1 VSLLFAWLHHVAAF
15 TLVAALAVESVL
27 LRYPFEPL
35 TILRLQ
41 RADVIYGIAAV
52 AILAAG
58 FGRALFF
65 EKGWA
70 WYAANPA
77 FAWKLVA
84 FLLVGLVSIY
94 PSLRFMQWRGQVRRN
109 EPVKVT
115 ATDRRWLPR
124 IVAVELGLIAAIL
137 ACAILMAR
145 GIGMSS

>member
-1 VSLLFAWLHHVAAF
+1 MNLLFAWLHHVAAF
-15 TLVAALAVESVL
+15 TLVAALAIEIVL
-27 LRYPFEPL
+27 LRYPLEPV

-41 RADVIYGIAAV
+41 RADFVYGMATV
-52 AILAAG
+52 SILAAG

-77 FAWKLVA
+77 FAWKLIA

-94 PSLRFMQWRGQVRRN
+94 PTVRFMQWRGQLRRDQS
-109 EPVKVT
+109 PSVT
-115 ATDRRWLPR
+115 EMDRRWLPR
-124 IVAVELGLIAAIL
+124 LVALELALIAVIL

-145 GIGMSS
+145 GVGMTT

>member
-1 VSLLFAWLHHVAAF
+1 MSLLFAWLHHLAAF
-15 TLVAALAVESVL
+15 TLVAALAVESAL
-27 LRYPFEPL
+27 LLYPLEAQ

-41 RADVIYGIAAV
+41 RADFVYGLAAV

-77 FAWKLVA
+77 FAGKLVA
-84 FLLVGLVSIY
+84 FLLIGLVSIY
-94 PSLRFMQWRGQVRRN
+94 PTLRFTQWRRQLRRN
-109 EPVKVT
+109 EPLT
-115 ATDRRWLPR
+115 ITDIDRRWLRR
-124 IVAVELGLIAAIL
+124 IVVLELGLITVIL

-145 GIGMSS
+145 GIGMST